1 MADGDNVRIEL
12 GFEGGQILS
21 ALVPLTAA
29 EELERALGSGNEG
42 AFGIDG
48 ESVRYTV
55 ILRRVDYMKRFAREA
70 RVGFG
75 SPAAPVPAA

>member
-1 MADGDNVRIEL
+1 MASGENVRIEL

-21 ALVPLTAA
+21 VLVPPHAA
-29 EELERALGSGNEG
+29 EELERALESGNEG

-48 ESVRYTV
+48 EGVRYTV

-75 SPAAPVPAA
+75 AASSS